1 MAPIGAVAASVVSAA
16 SPSRCLASSLW
27 GSRRSLRSLHS
38 NDALCAHLSGL
49 VPPLRRHTG
58 FRTSRTHKPGPLLI
72 LAKKR
77 SGFAE
82 LFLNKRCVATTRY
95 VFCNFSKTQ
104 NHTSGRLL
112 VALVTFAIFYKVLC
126 NSWPIVWSTLSL
138 CRVVWRGRFEAL
150 CSFRGIIRVHTYH
163 VD

>member
-1 MAPIGAVAASVVSAA
+1 MRYCCCCCCVCVAMAPIGAVAASVVSAA

-82 LFLNKRCVATTRY
+82 LFLNKRCVATTRWI
-95 VFCNFSKTQ
+95 FCNFLKTQ
-104 NHTSGRLL
+104 NHASG
-112 VALVTFAIFYKVLC
+112 A
-126 NSWPIVWSTLSL
+126 P
-138 CRVVWRGRFEAL
+138 
-150 CSFRGIIRVHTYH
+150 CSFGYFCNFTRCYVILGQLCGPHYH
-163 VD
+163 SVG